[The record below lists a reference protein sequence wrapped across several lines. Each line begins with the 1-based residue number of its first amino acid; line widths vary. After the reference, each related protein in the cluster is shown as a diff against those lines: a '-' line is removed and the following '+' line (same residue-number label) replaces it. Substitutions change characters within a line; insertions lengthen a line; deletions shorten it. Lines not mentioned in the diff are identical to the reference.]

1 MPGLRKRFAQEGQPH
16 SLRRSPVV
24 EMAAHPSQAL
34 HEVRALNRY
43 SASEEASRV
52 YGKKCW
58 TKIGVAIAPFGTHCF
73 HIKFERR
80 TSRNVPKAPKETL
93 RRVKPEHP

>member
-1 MPGLRKRFAQEGQPH
+1 M
-16 SLRRSPVV
+16 
-24 EMAAHPSQAL
+24 
-34 HEVRALNRY
+34 
-43 SASEEASRV
+43 

>member
-1 MPGLRKRFAQEGQPH
+1 
-16 SLRRSPVV
+16 
-24 EMAAHPSQAL
+24 MAAHPSQAL

-43 SASEEASRV
+43 SASEEDSRV

-58 TKIGVAIAPFGTHCF
+58 TKIGVAIAAFGTHCF